1 MSSVAEH
8 ENRRRRLQLR
18 LPVHLSAELSD
29 CAQRSGISVG
39 AFVRFLLENAMSSHP
54 ATASE
59 AVRGP
64 SDADDL
70 PALAGLVATENVL
83 RFLESIYPEGQSR
96 ARDARAFALSY
107 AEERLEEL
115 KRHLEDLR

>member
-1 MSSVAEH
+1 MSSVAEP
-8 ENRRRRLQLR
+8 ENQRRRLQLR
-18 LPVHLSAELSD
+18 LPAQLSAELGD
-29 CAQRSGISVG
+29 CAQRSGISVV
-39 AFVRFLLENAMSSHP
+39 AFVRLLLENAMSSHP

-59 AVRGP
+59 AMRGP

-83 RFLESIYPEGQSR
+83 SFLESIFPEGRSR
-96 ARDARAFALSY
+96 AREGRAVALSY